1 MRTPSTS
8 ASTTVRAVTRRR
20 FLACSGIAAAG
31 ALGLG
36 ATRVD
41 WAQLLDAAATNPL
54 DPSSGVLVV
63 VTLYGGND
71 GLNTVVPAADP
82 AYQSA
87 RPELAYR
94 PDQVLELGEGLGL
107 NPGMTGLKALWDDHR
122 LAVVRGV
129 GYPKADRSHFRS
141 MAIWQTA
148 SPDTAAATGWLGR
161 WLDATT
167 TDPLAAVSLE
177 SVLPPLLAGEK
188 VAAASF
194 PLSGLTLPPGRLGA
208 ALAQLG
214 RPDPTDGPWQARVA
228 TSLADLQRA
237 ARTLG
242 PAADRRPTPAA
253 GPTTAADPVGPSAGA
268 DPSAN
273 PDEKQDKGASAGGA
287 GQLGAQL
294 EMVANLVELGVPARA
309 YSVSLG
315 GFDTHS
321 DERGTQERLLGQLDA
336 ALAGFHRRLQ
346 TSDRGRQVTVLV
358 YSEFGRRVRANGSD
372 GTDHGTAGPVLL
384 LGRGVRGGFHGVE
397 PSLTDLDDGDL
408 KYGTDFR
415 GVYASVLG
423 GVLGTDPARVLDGW
437 SQPVDG
443 LLA

>member
-1 MRTPSTS
+1 MKFPSTS
-8 ASTTVRAVTRRR
+8 VPRVTRRR
-20 FLACSGIAAAG
+20 FLAFTGVAAAG

-36 ATRVD
+36 ATQVD
-41 WAQLLDAAATNPL
+41 WNRLLDAAATDPL
-54 DPSSGVLVV
+54 DPDAGVLVV

-82 AYQSA
+82 AYQGA

-94 PDQVLELGEGLGL
+94 PDQVLDLGDGLGL
-107 NPGMTGLKALWDDHR
+107 NPGMKGLKALWDDRR

-129 GYPKADRSHFRS
+129 GYPQADRSHFRS

-148 SPDTAAATGWLGR
+148 SPVRAGTTGWLGR

-167 TDPLAAVSLE
+167 TDPLTAVSLE
-177 SVLPPLLAGEK
+177 SVLPPLLAGDR

-194 PLSGLTLPPGRLGA
+194 PLAGLKLPRGDLGA

-214 RPDPTDGPWQARVA
+214 HPDPADGPWQARVA

-237 ARTLG
+237 ASTLG
-242 PAADRRPTPAA
+242 PASDRPAVTPSTDQ
-253 GPTTAADPVGPSAGA
+253 GDDS
-268 DPSAN
+268 
-273 PDEKQDKGASAGGA
+273 QDKGASAGGA

-294 EMVANLVELGVPARA
+294 DMVANLVELGVPTRA

-336 ALAGFHRRLQ
+336 ALSAFDRRCRA
-346 TSDRGRQVTVLV
+346 TDRGRQVTVLV

-372 GTDHGTAGPVLL
+372 GTDHGTAGPVFL
-384 LGRGVRGGFHGVE
+384 LGRGVQGGFHGAE

-408 KYGTDFR
+408 KQTTDFR
-415 GVYASVLG
+415 SVYASLLTG
-423 GVLGTDPARVLDGW
+423 DLGTDPARVLDGW
-437 SQPVDG
+437 SQPLDG

>member
-1 MRTPSTS
+1 MRSPSTS
-8 ASTTVRAVTRRR
+8 VHPLTRRR
-20 FLACSGIAAAG
+20 FLAFSGVAAAG

-36 ATRVD
+36 ATQVN
-41 WAQLLDAAATNPL
+41 WTQLLEAAASDPL
-54 DPSSGVLVV
+54 DPRAGVLVV
-63 VTLYGGND
+63 ITLYGGND
-71 GLNTVVPAADP
+71 GLNTLVPASDP
-82 AYQSA
+82 AYQNA

-94 PDQVLELGEGLGL
+94 PDEVLDLGEGLGL
-107 NPGMTGLKALWDDHR
+107 NPALDGLKALWDNDQ

-129 GYPKADRSHFRS
+129 GYPKPDRSHFRS

-148 SPDTAAATGWLGR
+148 SPESSGRTGWLGR

-167 TDPLAAVSLE
+167 TDPLTAVSLE

-188 VAAASF
+188 VAAASL
-194 PLSGLTLPPGRLGA
+194 PLSGLTLPPGRLGT

-214 RPDPTDGPWQARVA
+214 RPDPADGPWQARAA

-237 ARTLG
+237 AVTLG
-242 PAADRRPTPAA
+242 PAADRSPP
-253 GPTTAADPVGPSAGA
+253 PADPES
-268 DPSAN
+268 
-273 PDEKQDKGASAGGA
+273 PDETQDKGASAGGA

-294 EMVANLVELGVPARA
+294 DMVANLVEMGVPARA

-321 DERGTQERLLGQLDA
+321 DERGTQERLLGQLDT

-346 TSDRGRQVTVLV
+346 ATDRGKQVVALV

-372 GTDHGTAGPVLL
+372 GTDHGTAGPVFL
-384 LGRGVRGGFHGVE
+384 LGRGVRGGFHGAE

-408 KYGTDFR
+408 KFGTDFR
-415 GVYASVLG
+415 SVYASVLDR
-423 GVLGTDPARVLDGW
+423 VLGADPAQVLGGW
-437 SQPVDG
+437 SQPLDD
-443 LLA
+443 LFT